1 MTSLRPIERKIPS
14 VQNVK
19 KRMKMFS
26 TQNDGEQII
35 KLNSRVTDLHDAYR
49 VLLQNVNRL
58 QKEMDEKCS
67 FKVHLKI
74 SDQVDFVENEQQR
87 LEEKIIDINT
97 KVVDDYKELDWRL
110 EKIEDKTLAEVKAEA
125 TSTNPGEVYLQAKDK
140 VLAAM
145 DHLLDTDVGHFEF
158 SSRTMNCFWVRHITT
173 MRNLISFSEK
183 SLLKTKNLGQKTLNE
198 IKSVLA
204 KYDLTLREQD
214 ELDELDELQEKLKY
228 END

>member
-1 MTSLRPIERKIPS
+1 
-14 VQNVK
+14 
-19 KRMKMFS
+19 MKMFS
-26 TQNDGEQII
+26 TQNDGEQIT

-58 QKEMDEKCS
+58 QKDLDEKCS
-67 FKVHLKI
+67 KKGLFDVAG
-74 SDQVDFVENEQQR
+74 QVDYVENEQQR

-158 SSRTMNCFWVRHITT
+158 SSRAMNCFWVRHITT

-183 SLLKTKNLGQKTLNE
+183 SLLQTKNLGFKTLIE

-204 KYDLTLREQD
+204 KYDLKLREEGD
-214 ELDELDELQEKLKY
+214 FDELDELQEKLKH